1 MKLVFRYIFILL
13 LLMFVRFSCVQAQ
26 STDPDE
32 ICVGTTKSYW
42 VDATEGSTYL
52 WAINGVAQTGSA
64 ASIEIIWNQPGE
76 FVLSVQETN
85 TSGCAGETRT
95 LEVTVIDNL
104 PVSVSIESSASVA
117 CEGSEVQFTAIA
129 VNVGSNPLF
138 VWIVNGNIL
147 PGENNATLN
156 LIMTEDVVVQAIVTT
171 ELECVLNNPATSNS
185 MEVVM
190 TDELFVDVSIV
201 AEQQFVCEGTD
212 VTVTAIAVNGG
223 SNPVF
228 TWYLNGEAVAGETDP
243 VLAFT
248 PTDGDVV
255 FVSLLSQ
262 DDCTINNPATSN
274 SLSFGVQSIPVISAS
289 GNDPAFCNEP
299 GLINFLFEDVADG
312 VYDITYTTGVFE
324 SVPVIGESANVQ
336 ALPGFYENLA
346 ILVNG
351 CVSTDDPDVLINNL
365 EGPVIEG
372 ISSDDP
378 SCNIANGNI
387 SINASGEGQLQFSI
401 NGGSDWQDEP
411 LFENLPEGTYFVFV
425 QDALACVTE
434 YIANPVTL
442 TNEGGAEI
450 ALVEA
455 GNPNC
460 GNDNGQISINASGE
474 GQLQFS
480 INGGSDWQD
489 EPLFE
494 NLPEGTYFVFV
505 QDALACV
512 TEYIAN
518 PVTLTNEGGAEIA
531 LVEAGNPNCGNDNG
545 QISINAS
552 GEGQLQFSI
561 NGGSDWQDEPL
572 FENLPEGTYFVFVQD
587 EAGCVTDYALNPLE
601 LQQEAGPQFL
611 EVATQDARCGLNNGT
626 IDIVAQ
632 GGTGFT
638 EFSIDG
644 GLNWQTNPDFS
655 TLVAGVYFVSIRDQ
669 NQCLDIWENNPV
681 IIHSPE
687 AVSIAEVIISDAGCH
702 ENDGSIEIITN
713 NIPFDIYFSAD
724 NGYTWQENVVFDGLA
739 VGFYS
744 IWVSDENQCESEF
757 GNNPVEIKRQCSDLF
772 VLPNA
777 FSPNGDGLN
786 DHFGPVWVGNKP
798 VEYSLTIFNNWGEM
812 LFNTDNPDKLWD
824 GSYKG
829 TTVPAGTYAYKVY
842 LRFAFER
849 ATGKAAEEIHGTVKV
864 IR

>member
-387 SINASGEGQLQFSI
+387 NINASGEGQLQFSI

-494 NLPEGTYFVFV
+494 NLPEGTY
-505 QDALACV
+505 L
-512 TEYIAN
+512 
-518 PVTLTNEGGAEIA
+518 
-531 LVEAGNPNCGNDNG
+531 
-545 QISINAS
+545 
-552 GEGQLQFSI
+552 
-561 NGGSDWQDEPL
+561 
-572 FENLPEGTYFVFVQD
+572 VFVQD

-724 NGYTWQENVVFDGLA
+724 NGYTWQENGVFDGLA
-739 VGFYS
+739 VGFYN

-786 DHFGPVWVGNKP
+786 DHFGPVWVGNKA

-829 TTVPAGTYAYKVY
+829 TTVPAGTYAYKMY
-842 LRFAFER
+842 LRFTFEQ

>member
-425 QDALACVTE
+425 QD
-434 YIANPVTL
+434 
-442 TNEGGAEI
+442 
-450 ALVEA
+450 
-455 GNPNC
+455 
-460 GNDNGQISINASGE
+460 
-474 GQLQFS
+474 
-480 INGGSDWQD
+480 
-489 EPLFE
+489 
-494 NLPEGTYFVFV
+494 
-505 QDALACV
+505 
-512 TEYIAN
+512 
-518 PVTLTNEGGAEIA
+518 
-531 LVEAGNPNCGNDNG
+531 
-545 QISINAS
+545 
-552 GEGQLQFSI
+552 
-561 NGGSDWQDEPL
+561 
-572 FENLPEGTYFVFVQD
+572 